1 MRCINALLKKEIGIK
16 EKCDI
21 FLKSINILQTV
32 EDNWSYRSFIQDL
45 TPLAEKN
52 ISTFES
58 INNFAADELTEYV
71 KKFRIFWKE
80 YTKYQL
86 WLVGKYEDCKAVKEI
101 LNQDIVHVLGER
113 LEVPVEDHGYDFV
126 IVCSKLNEDDFS
138 ELQKSKI
145 IRYDFMRWCA
155 YQISPESAYL
165 ELKLRKNIDK
175 GFEGVLTG
183 LSYEQR
189 GINYNKLEKNIV
201 CLATPSQDLYLDYK
215 NFLWVYE
222 EIVNKRKGKI
232 KYCII
237 GMDYY
242 RLWYDLSL
250 SPVNNVRMLCFYKRL
265 KCLHHYH
272 GMDHMVLN
280 YFENKK
286 ICDELMVDN
295 YMEIDYQNN
304 FHPELYYEK
313 DDRRQYQPSDEQY
326 LRDAEEVN
334 KVFNKPYPQTFA
346 ENSEI
351 LERYLKFLYL
361 HNIKTLIYIP
371 PFPRIFNR
379 FTSEEMKQKTLSK
392 LTDLKEKYEFNILNL
407 SEEEVFTNEYF
418 SDWSHLNSV
427 GADLATK
434 YINEYMQR
442 IWGN

>member
-1 MRCINALLKKEIGIK
+1 
-16 EKCDI
+16 
-21 FLKSINILQTV
+21 
-32 EDNWSYRSFIQDL
+32 
-45 TPLAEKN
+45 
-52 ISTFES
+52 
-58 INNFAADELTEYV
+58 
-71 KKFRIFWKE
+71 
-80 YTKYQL
+80 
-86 WLVGKYEDCKAVKEI
+86 
-101 LNQDIVHVLGER
+101 
-113 LEVPVEDHGYDFV
+113 
-126 IVCSKLNEDDFS
+126 
-138 ELQKSKI
+138 
-145 IRYDFMRWCA
+145 
-155 YQISPESAYL
+155 
-165 ELKLRKNIDK
+165 
-175 GFEGVLTG
+175 
-183 LSYEQR
+183 
-189 GINYNKLEKNIV
+189 
-201 CLATPSQDLYLDYK
+201 
-215 NFLWVYE
+215 
-222 EIVNKRKGKI
+222 
-232 KYCII
+232 
-237 GMDYY
+237 
-242 RLWYDLSL
+242 
-250 SPVNNVRMLCFYKRL
+250 
-265 KCLHHYH
+265 
-272 GMDHMVLN
+272 MVLN